1 MKVWFKR
8 LALTGLITIVLTPP
22 LLWLADKI
30 WPLPLDEVVMARTV
44 TAEDGSPLWRFAD
57 SNGVWRYPVTLK
69 DVSPEF
75 IEALLTYEDRYFYQ
89 HPGINPVA
97 IGRAALQDLTS
108 GRIVSGGSTLSM
120 QVARLLDPHDR
131 TLTGKLKQVFRTIQL
146 EWHYSKDEILE
157 MYLNRA
163 PYGGT
168 VEGIGAASWM
178 YLGKPPSEL
187 TAGEAALLAVLPQA
201 PSRLRPDRYPQRA
214 EAARNKVLDRLAEFE
229 VWPQSKV
236 NDLKQESI
244 WLAPRQVPHSAPLLA
259 RRVAQGVKDPVIR
272 TTINPA
278 IQRQLEEMARNRK
291 YQLPEKTSLGIMVVD
306 NRDMSVKGYVG
317 SIDFSDD
324 TRFGHVDVNSA
335 WRSPGSTLKPFLYA
349 LAMDEGLIHSESLL
363 QDVPR
368 RFNDYRPGNFD
379 TGFSGP
385 VSVSEALRRSLNLP
399 VVQLLDVYGP
409 KRFSA
414 KLRNVGL

>member
-1 MKVWFKR
+1 
-8 LALTGLITIVLTPP
+8 
-22 LLWLADKI
+22 
-30 WPLPLDEVVMARTV
+30 
-44 TAEDGSPLWRFAD
+44 
-57 SNGVWRYPVTLK
+57 
-69 DVSPEF
+69 
-75 IEALLTYEDRYFYQ
+75 
-89 HPGINPVA
+89 
-97 IGRAALQDLTS
+97 
-108 GRIVSGGSTLSM
+108 
-120 QVARLLDPHDR
+120 
-131 TLTGKLKQVFRTIQL
+131 
-146 EWHYSKDEILE
+146 
-157 MYLNRA
+157 
-163 PYGGT
+163 
-168 VEGIGAASWM
+168 
-178 YLGKPPSEL
+178 
-187 TAGEAALLAVLPQA
+187 
-201 PSRLRPDRYPQRA
+201 
-214 EAARNKVLDRLAEFE
+214 
-229 VWPQSKV
+229 
-236 NDLKQESI
+236 
-244 WLAPRQVPHSAPLLA
+244 
-259 RRVAQGVKDPVIR
+259 PVIR

-414 KLRNVGL
+414 KLRNVGLELRFPLGSDPNLSLILGGTGARMDQLIAAYSAFARQGKVAPVRFRPED